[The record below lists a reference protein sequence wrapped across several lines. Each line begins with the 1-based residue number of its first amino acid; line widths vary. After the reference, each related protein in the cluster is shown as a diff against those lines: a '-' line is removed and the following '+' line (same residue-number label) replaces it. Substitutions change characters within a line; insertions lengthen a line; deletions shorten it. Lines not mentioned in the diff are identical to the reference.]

1 MLSFLTS
8 GKNNS
13 LMDFTCPF
21 NYCSIYV
28 LPFASKLLEKW
39 CINSMSSFFSVYPLK
54 SSPVRTFSLTTLPK
68 LLLASHWW
76 LLVYLVVSTW
86 PSSYSAWAA
95 FDRADPFF
103 LDHCLHLAL
112 MIPHPL
118 LTLAAPSNSLLPIC
132 SCIHDV
138 LMLVCPGPSL
148 WILSLLCSLP
158 QWSTVITWH

>member
-1 MLSFLTS
+1 MPFQLLLHLCAPFCIKTSRKMMYKLHVFIFSFH
-8 GKNNS
+8 
-13 LMDFTCPF
+13 
-21 NYCSIYV
+21 
-28 LPFASKLLEKW
+28 
-39 CINSMSSFFSVYPLK
+39 PLK

-68 LLLASHWW
+68 LLFASHWW
-76 LLVYLVVSTW
+76 LLLYLVVSTW

-132 SCIHDV
+132 SCIHGV

-158 QWSTVITWH
+158 PWSTVITWH